1 MFSLKRLWIG
11 PPFYFDSFSED
22 NDFLIIILL
31 MKDSTFNSFAVL
43 SENDWNV
50 EIFYVGSTVD
60 TT

>member
-43 SENDWNV
+43 SEND
-50 EIFYVGSTVD
+50 
-60 TT
+60 